1 MQHIEHRLNTL
12 KRPKLMLEAARNRT
26 ARYDPNR
33 HLPVLLGGSYHKS
46 KTGQL
51 DCLLDTEEIY
61 TDCAKKSAPSIPRRA
76 TSFTSLL
83 YCQNMAAQ
91 KTPKSRAHALD
102 KSVRHGSFFV
112 GHIFL
117 KRGQYLG
124 IERRLPIAVQLM
136 GHAFCG

>member
-1 MQHIEHRLNTL
+1 MRHIEHRLNTL

-61 TDCAKKSAPSIPRRA
+61 NRLRKEKRA
-76 TSFTSLL
+76 GYYPARHICYLIAILAEHSSLK
-83 YCQNMAAQ
+83 N
-91 KTPKSRAHALD
+91 S
-102 KSVRHGSFFV
+102 
-112 GHIFL
+112 
-117 KRGQYLG
+117 
-124 IERRLPIAVQLM
+124 
-136 GHAFCG
+136 

>member
-1 MQHIEHRLNTL
+1 MRHIEHRLNTL

-61 TDCAKKSAPSIPRRA
+61 NRLRKEKRA
-76 TSFTSLL
+76 EYSPARHICYLIAILAEYSSLK
-83 YCQNMAAQ
+83 N
-91 KTPKSRAHALD
+91 S
-102 KSVRHGSFFV
+102 
-112 GHIFL
+112 
-117 KRGQYLG
+117 
-124 IERRLPIAVQLM
+124 
-136 GHAFCG
+136 

>member
-1 MQHIEHRLNTL
+1 MRHIEHRLNTL

-61 TDCAKKSAPSIPRRA
+61 NRLRKEKRA
-76 TSFTSLL
+76 EYSPARHICYLIAILAEHSSLK
-83 YCQNMAAQ
+83 N
-91 KTPKSRAHALD
+91 S
-102 KSVRHGSFFV
+102 
-112 GHIFL
+112 
-117 KRGQYLG
+117 
-124 IERRLPIAVQLM
+124 
-136 GHAFCG
+136 